1 METLLERLSV
11 KDDLDVGDVSDLL
24 RFLQNETEP
33 LLSHHTSS
41 PATTTRR
48 TTGINNRSSPLAADL
63 ELVNTRSVGSVATG
77 SVPTRPHTHSISAK
91 STMLDDSYINRGEI
105 FHNLINICVCI
116 HMCIEPGFQCI
127 KLIVL

>member
-11 KDDLDVGDVSDLL
+11 KDDLDAGDASDLL

-33 LLSHHTSS
+33 LLSHHTAS

-48 TTGINNRSSPLAADL
+48 TTGINRSSPLAADL
-63 ELVNTRSVGSVATG
+63 ELVNTRSVGSVAAG
-77 SVPTRPHTHSISAK
+77 SVPTRPHPHSISAT

-105 FHNLINICVCI
+105 FHNFNKYLCVYS
-116 HMCIEPGFQCI
+116 HVH
-127 KLIVL
+127 KTWLSVY